1 VADDRLSRVLRRR
14 WYVVLCGAALTL
26 VVGAFVWQ
34 STGLHYHRAEVVFGM
49 PGTRAGFE
57 QDLPSGG
64 SLIPFASA
72 VGRLAGQDQGLVFP
86 ATRAELHASGVR
98 SGTWIRLV
106 DTGGQWT
113 RSFSAP
119 TLVVEAVDPD
129 PARAEALFEAAL
141 GRVEDATVTLQD
153 DASVAGAERV
163 VPVVQHDQASY
174 VGPNRSTTVRAMA
187 VVLGLGAVLTLL
199 AARGMDVVMGRGRH
213 RVTPPQGRPVGS
225 RHDGSS

>member
-34 STGLHYHRAEVVFGM
+34 STGLHYHRAEVVFGT
-49 PGTRAGFE
+49 PGARAGFE
-57 QDLPSGG
+57 GDLPVGG
-64 SLIPFASA
+64 SMIPFAGA
-72 VGRLAGQDQGLVFP
+72 VGRLAGEGQGLTFP

-113 RSFSAP
+113 QVFSSP

-129 PARAEALFEAAL
+129 PARAEDMFAAAL
-141 GRVEDATVTLQD
+141 GRVEEATETLQA
-153 DASVAGAERV
+153 DASVPVAERV
-163 VPVVQHDQASY
+163 VPVVQHEQTLY
-174 VGPNRSTTVRAMA
+174 VGPSRWNVLRAMV
-187 VVLGLGAVLTLL
+187 VVLGLGAVLTVL
-199 AARGMDVVMGRGRH
+199 AARGVDVVMGRGRH
-213 RVTPPQGRPVGS
+213 RTARPQGRPVES